1 MNKFYK
7 LLLFIFLSGCA
18 QNNKFDSD
26 SAWNEL
32 ITTLR
37 SDYAYMDRVDEEFNS
52 LTASFRPKALATTTK
67 KEFIN
72 VAQSFLRNFRDPHL
86 NLGPYDNDDFIVYP
100 TGSDIYAE
108 IQADLAMI
116 VDIKSDSAAFEQ
128 GLRPGMTIKGID
140 DSSVDEVIEA
150 VTGMPVEK
158 LSLAQKNY
166 AVNIALGGKRYQSRT
181 LTVASENGERS
192 YSLAPSYDSVNKLKD
207 GPAVS
212 FRDIDGIGYIRF
224 NNALGNKAS
233 VTEFD
238 NAIKSLAQ
246 SQALII
252 DLRNTPSGGN
262 TGVAEPILAHF
273 TDTERAYQRYRTQTT
288 GHTYNDAAL
297 QQAIVSPRAP
307 FIEKPFVVLAGRWT
321 GSMGEGM
328 TIGLDALG
336 AKAVIGA
343 PMADLLGGIKRV
355 ELSTS
360 DAWLEL
366 GFERLYHVNGIYRED
381 FVPDTLLK
389 SADID
394 ERGSDQALLAAVDM
408 LTKG

>member
-1 MNKFYK
+1 MNSIYK
-7 LLLFIFLSGCA
+7 LIFFIFLVGCSHS
-18 QNNKFDSD
+18 NKFDAN
-26 SAWNEL
+26 SAWDEL

-37 SDYAYMDRVDEEFNS
+37 SEYAYIDRVNEDFDSVISNFHS
-52 LTASFRPKALATTTK
+52 KALATTSK
-67 KEFIN
+67 EEFID
-72 VAQSFLRNFRDPHL
+72 VAQSLLRNFRDPHL

-108 IQADLAMI
+108 IQASSVVI

-128 GLRPGMTIKGID
+128 GLRPGMTIKGVDGSTID
-140 DSSVDEVIEA
+140 EAIEA
-150 VTGMPVEK
+150 VTGMPIER

-166 AVNIALGGKRYQSRT
+166 ALNIALGGKRYQSRT
-181 LTVASENGERS
+181 LAVVNEDGEHS
-192 YSLAPSYDSVNKLKD
+192 YSLAPSYDSINRLKD

-212 FRDIDGIGYIRF
+212 FRDIGGVGYIRF
-224 NNALGNKAS
+224 NNALGNNTS
-233 VTEFD
+233 VDEFG
-238 NAIKSLAQ
+238 NAISSLEQ

-262 TGVAEPILAHF
+262 TGVAEPILGHF
-273 TDTERAYQRYRTQTT
+273 TEAKRTYQRYRTQTPGRSYSEAT
-288 GHTYNDAAL
+288 L
-297 QQAIVSPRAP
+297 QQATVSPQSP
-307 FIEKPFVVLAGRWT
+307 LINKPFVVLAGRWT

-343 PMADLLGGIKRV
+343 PMADLLGGIKRI
-355 ELSTS
+355 ELNVSG
-360 DAWLEL
+360 AWLEL
-366 GFERLYHVNGIYRED
+366 GFERLYHVNGSYRED
-381 FVPDTLLK
+381 FIPDMPLN

-394 ERGSDQALLAAVDM
+394 EQGRDQALLVALDV